1 MLCVVLQDT
10 SLLMS
15 FIADE
20 YADVLILGFVV
31 YTLCRDIGCMQ
42 TAGVYVCMYSPKLLQ
57 PTEIA
62 SSLTLDPNVPLSL
75 CITYINIYN
84 THTHTHTQT
93 DTQTQKYMH
102 IVQDQ
107 KCAMTK

>member
-1 MLCVVLQDT
+1 
-10 SLLMS
+10 MS

-20 YADVLILGFVV
+20 YADVLIFFWDM
-31 YTLCRDIGCMQ
+31 LCKHYVETSVQ
-42 TAGVYVCMYSPKLLQ
+42 TAGVYVCMYSPKKQQQ

-75 CITYINIYN
+75 CITYIDIMN
-84 THTHTHTQT
+84 THTHTEI
-93 DTQTQKYMH
+93 H